1 MHRSAESYH
10 RGMPVSVA
18 LQTVRPRTLAAVRR
32 DVAAGGVSSAWGPAL
47 DSVWRLIRNEPGL
60 WTGGHNVFLYY
71 HPTGPGAPLV
81 CYFGVEV
88 SSAFDAAGEVAV
100 VETPEGEAAVA
111 VHRGP
116 YDRLNEAHGAIRE
129 WMVAQHRSSAGYSWE
144 IYGDPTPD
152 PGDTETT
159 VMYLLSPLRLS
170 TQTGRPDGRV
180 ILLRKDAEERPGSTE
195 QDGG

>member
-1 MHRSAESYH
+1 MS
-10 RGMPVSVA
+10 VSVDV
-18 LQTVRPRTLAAVRR
+18 QTVHPRVLAAVRR
-32 DVAAGGVSSAWGPAL
+32 DVAVGAVGSAWGVAL
-47 DSVWRLIRNEPGL
+47 DKVWEFIRTEPGL
-60 WTGGHNVFLYY
+60 WTDGHNVFLYR
-71 HPTGPGAPLV
+71 HPTEPGAPLV

-88 SSAFDAAGEVAV
+88 SRAFDSAGEVAT

-116 YDRLNEAHGAIRE
+116 YDRLNDAHEAIKE
-129 WMVAQHRSSAGYSWE
+129 WMVTQRRSSAGYSWE

-152 PGDTETT
+152 PADTETT
-159 VMYLLSPLRLS
+159 VMYLLSPLRLT

-180 ILLRKDAEERPGSTE
+180 ILPRKDAEERPGSTE